1 VRGPGPV
8 VVYTSARIAIF
19 VVVAAVLAVAGM
31 RGVLLLAV
39 AVVVSG
45 LLSFVMLGRQR
56 DAMSQAVVQRGSRL
70 RQRMQEA
77 TEAEDEID
85 DQLRAADQE
94 GADQPDADRSARSGQ
109 REPDADQDG
118 ER

>member
-8 VVYTSARIAIF
+8 VVYTSSRIAIF
-19 VVVAAVLAVAGM
+19 VVVAAVLALAGM

-39 AVVVSG
+39 AVLASG
-45 LLSFVMLGRQR
+45 LLSFVLLGRQR
-56 DAMSQAVVQRGSRL
+56 DAMSQAVVERGSRL

-85 DQLRAADQE
+85 EQMRAAHEDATDASAADQ
-94 GADQPDADRSARSGQ
+94 PARSGQ
-109 REPDADQDG
+109 SEPDADQDG